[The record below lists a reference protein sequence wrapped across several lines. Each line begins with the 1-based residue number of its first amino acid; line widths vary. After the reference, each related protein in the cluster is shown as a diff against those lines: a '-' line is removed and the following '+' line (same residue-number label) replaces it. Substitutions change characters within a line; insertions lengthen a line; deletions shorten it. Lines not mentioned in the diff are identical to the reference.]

1 MIIRVNVVLSLT
13 LKMTNAH
20 VRFSKRQSLA
30 INNSPIQD
38 YVHADDLAPPNYY
51 TKCAL
56 YVYRTVYLITNTY
69 ENWKFIR
76 ALVYYKYQTTTVI

>member
-13 LKMTNAH
+13 LRMTNAH

-38 YVHADDLAPPNYY
+38 YAHADDLAPPNYKLFSLLNVLYMFIAQY
-51 TKCAL
+51 T
-56 YVYRTVYLITNTY
+56 
-69 ENWKFIR
+69 
-76 ALVYYKYQTTTVI
+76 

>member
-13 LKMTNAH
+13 LRMTNAH

-38 YVHADDLAPPNYY
+38 YAHVDDLASPNYKLFSLLNVLHMCIAQY
-51 TKCAL
+51 T
-56 YVYRTVYLITNTY
+56 
-69 ENWKFIR
+69 
-76 ALVYYKYQTTTVI
+76 

>member
-13 LKMTNAH
+13 LKLTNAH

-38 YVHADDLAPPNYY
+38 YVHADDLAPPNYKLFSFLNVVYMFIAQY
-51 TKCAL
+51 T
-56 YVYRTVYLITNTY
+56 
-69 ENWKFIR
+69 
-76 ALVYYKYQTTTVI
+76 